1 MNYIDKYLK
10 YKLKYLELIG
20 GKKNKQVSNPTKK
33 IKTNID
39 NIYISQVQY
48 NSCGMTCVISDKP
61 IDYYIDKRGKN
72 VYGLGTDM
80 LYGNAETAHT
90 YAQAICLVGSSTLG
104 LEGICGV
111 NQALI
116 EDNGNEYNVPAIGAT
131 CYTLNIIKKDF
142 THPDIQLGKFA
153 FEKRNKDLMI
163 GKVGAGVNTRIGKL
177 YDDYLTNSFYA
188 GQGASYLEKDRMKCF
203 CIVVLNSLGV
213 VHENGTLLHP
223 FKIGNE
229 KIKEINELPKADLFD
244 SSINARDHPK
254 NTTLTIFVTN
264 IKYNEDQMKTL
275 SKELHDVVES
285 MVYPYGTLLDG
296 DIFFLASSKEIESH
310 EDYLDDYKNVIKEA
324 IRSPFK

>member
-20 GKKNKQVSNPTKK
+20 GKKNKQISNSTNK
-33 IKTNID
+33 IKTDIN

-48 NSCGMTCVISDKP
+48 NTCGMTCVISDIP
-61 IDYYIDKRGKN
+61 VDYYIDKRGKN

-80 LYGNAETAHT
+80 LYGNAEKAHT

-116 EDNGNEYNVPAIGAT
+116 EYNGNEYNVPAIGAT

-163 GKVGAGVNTRIGKL
+163 GKVGAGVNTRVGKL
-177 YDDYLTNSFYA
+177 YADYLTNSFYA
-188 GQGASYLEKDRMKCF
+188 GQGASYKVKDRMKCF

-213 VHENGTLLHP
+213 VHQNGTLLHP
-223 FKIGNE
+223 FKIE
-229 KIKEINELPKADLFD
+229 DKKITEINELPKTDLFD

-264 IKYNEDQMKTL
+264 IKYAEDQMKLL

-296 DIFFLASSKEIESH
+296 DIFFLVSSKEFDPA
-310 EDYLDDYKNVIKEA
+310 EDYLNDYKDVIRDA
-324 IRSPFK
+324 IKSVF